1 MIVAFTLP
9 AMAHVKPMMPLLSGL
24 MARQQNV
31 VCFGHEKFEHIIRSS
46 GAAFMP
52 YPDIAY
58 DIDAPDFNLIKM
70 GADLISASETITSKL
85 LPEIAALSPRLI
97 LQDFMAPWA
106 SRIGTALG
114 IPRIHTFATLVFN
127 PATERLM
134 RREDGVAKLARDVLC
149 GSPALVRAKIGTKFA
164 LSLRE
169 AFGLERSWRR
179 LAPPVCEIV
188 FSLEELQSGDPRGD
202 VPRHY
207 IGHPFQEDRAFQEDC
222 DRERPTLQ
230 DYALITFGTLSNT
243 DTARFEAAMRG
254 TLQAGLSAI
263 AVCGGKVD
271 MPHLV
276 RTAQALEAAHPRRKA
291 LVVQRVPEMEPWIQ
305 GAEAV
310 IHHAGMATAWES
322 IRFCKPALFI
332 PANADQMVFADQLER
347 NGLGVRLPRGR
358 ERDADAIAHALTAA
372 RKLDYPCE
380 RFRRRR
386 VQAGGAAAGVG
397 IILAELAAAKSGE
410 ARA

>member
-24 MARQQNV
+24 VARQQNV
-31 VCFGHEKFEHIIRSS
+31 VCYGHMKFEHIIRSS
-46 GAAFMP
+46 GAAFAP
-52 YPDIAY
+52 YPGIDY

-70 GADLISASETITSKL
+70 GADLISASQTITSKL

-106 SRIGTALG
+106 SRIGTTLG
-114 IPRIHTFATLVFN
+114 VPRIHTFATLVFN

-134 RREDGVAKLARDVLC
+134 RREDGFVKLARDVFF
-149 GSPALVRAKIGTKFA
+149 GSPALVRAMIGSRFA

-188 FSLEELQSGDPRGD
+188 FSLEELQSGDPQGD

-207 IGHPFQEDRAFQEDC
+207 IGHPFQEDREH
-222 DRERPTLQ
+222 ERMPMQ

-254 TLQAGLSAI
+254 AFQAGLSAV

-276 RTAQALEAAHPRRKA
+276 RTAQALETAHPQREA
-291 LVVQRVPEMEPWIQ
+291 LVVERVPEMEPWIK

-322 IRFCKPALFI
+322 IRHCKPALFI

-358 ERDADAIAHALTAA
+358 ERDADAIAHALTGA

-380 RFRRRR
+380 RFRQRRA
-386 VQAGGAAAGVG
+386 QAGGAAAGVG
-397 IILAELAAAKSGE
+397 IILAALDAAKSGE